1 MEDFMSK
8 DSKARQKM
16 GTIVPF
22 TLTSEY
28 YFAKG
33 LKSYQKQ
40 EYHKAK
46 RYLERAEMLEPDE
59 PMISFQLGIVLTEAG
74 EFKESNQIF
83 LKVLEESDGNM
94 TECHYFLANNYAHLG
109 LFKEAYQHATAY
121 LEYDEDGVFSED
133 TEDLLDL
140 LRLEDGEIEEEL
152 YEHDELII
160 KQEHARELLETGQ
173 FEEAVESL
181 QAIVKEYP
189 EYWSAHNNLA
199 LANFYLGKEKKA
211 DDILNEVLEKNPGNL
226 HALCNKLVFAYYSMD
241 YPAVRHYKD
250 MLVKVKPMLV
260 EQKFKLGATLALV
273 GEHDTAYSLLKHL
286 HKQGI
291 EGEGPFYYWLC
302 QSAYYSGREQ
312 EARKYWNKVLQY
324 DPEKAG
330 HEPWNKE
337 GSSLDGIEESLLD
350 INKKIQSNH
359 IEERLFGLF
368 LTSLSEK
375 KDEILSDYCAQ
386 SELEEQYIKLL
397 KENLETGDSA
407 IDGAHEAA
415 EYLYDF
421 HHPVDSVE
429 SGVFLMWFSLLVEME
444 KDHVSVK
451 NGKAYAAAVEY
462 LWRKLRNEKLSQN
475 YIAKQYN
482 LSLSTMRKY
491 VKIVNKYLQ

>member
-1 MEDFMSK
+1 MSK

-28 YFAKG
+28 YFSKG

-40 EYHKAK
+40 EYRKAK
-46 RYLERAEMLEPDE
+46 RYLERAQMLEPDE
-59 PMISFQLGIVLTEAG
+59 PMISFQLAIVCTEAG

-83 LKVLEESDGNM
+83 LKILEESDGNM

-109 LFKEAYQHATAY
+109 LFREAYQHATAY
-121 LEYDEDGVFSED
+121 LEYDEDGVFFED

-160 KQEHARELLETGQ
+160 KQEQARELLETCR
-173 FEEAVESL
+173 FEEAAERL

-199 LANFYLGKEKKA
+199 LANFYLGEGKKA
-211 DDILNEVLEKNPGNL
+211 DDILNEVLERNPGNL
-226 HALCNKLVFAYYSMD
+226 HALCNKLVFAYYSQD
-241 YPAVRHYKD
+241 YPTVRHYKD
-250 MLVKVKPMLV
+250 MLVKVRPMLV

-273 GEHDTAYSLLKHL
+273 GEHDTAYSLLKQL
-286 HKQGI
+286 QKQGI

-302 QSAYYSGREQ
+302 HSAYYSGREQ
-312 EARKYWNKVLQY
+312 EARKYWDKVLQY
-324 DPEKAG
+324 NPEKAG
-330 HEPWNKE
+330 LEPWNKE
-337 GSSLDGIEESLLD
+337 SPSLEGMEENISD
-350 INKKIQSNH
+350 INKKVQSNH

-375 KDEILSDYCAQ
+375 KDEILSDYRAQ
-386 SELEEQYIKLL
+386 TELEEQYLTFINKNSGCGNSTI
-397 KENLETGDSA
+397 E
-407 IDGAHEAA
+407 GAHEAA

-421 HHPVDSVE
+421 HRPVDSVE

-444 KDHVSVK
+444 KDHVSVR

-462 LWRKLRNEKLSQN
+462 LWRKLRNEKYSQN

>member
-1 MEDFMSK
+1 MSK
-8 DSKARQKM
+8 DSKVRQKR

-28 YFAKG
+28 YFSKG
-33 LKSYQKQ
+33 LKFYQKR

-46 RYLERAEMLEPDE
+46 KYLERARLLEPNE
-59 PMISFQLGIVLTEAG
+59 PMIAFQLAIVCTEAG
-74 EFKESNQIF
+74 EFQESNQIF
-83 LKVLEESDGNM
+83 LGILEESGGKM

-121 LEYDEDGVFSED
+121 LEYDEDGVFAED
-133 TEDLLDL
+133 AEDLLDL

-152 YEHDELII
+152 YEHDELILR
-160 KQEHARELLETGQ
+160 QEQARELLETGQ

-181 QAIVKEYP
+181 QSIVKDFP

-199 LANFYLGKEKKA
+199 LANFYLGRGKKA

-226 HALCNKLVFAYYSMD
+226 HALCNKLVFAYYSQD
-241 YPAVRHYKD
+241 YPTVRYYRD

-260 EQKFKLGATLALV
+260 EQKFKLGATLALIS
-273 GEHDTAYSLLKHL
+273 EYETAYSLLKQL
-286 HKQGI
+286 QKQGI
-291 EGEGPFYYWLC
+291 EGEGPFFYWLSH
-302 QSAYYSGREQ
+302 SAYFSGKEQ
-312 EARKYWNKVLQY
+312 EARKYWEKVLQY

-330 HEPWNKE
+330 LEPWNKE
-337 GSSLDGIEESLLD
+337 GSSLEGIEEEISD
-350 INKKIQSNH
+350 IYKKIQSEYK
-359 IEERLFGLF
+359 EERLFGLF
-368 LTSLSEK
+368 LASLSEK
-375 KDEILSDYCAQ
+375 KDEILSTYHAE
-386 SELEEQYIKLL
+386 SKLEEQYLKLL
-397 KENLETGDSA
+397 RKNSGTGHST
-407 IDGAHEAA
+407 IEGAHEAA

-421 HHPVDSVE
+421 HHPIDSVE
-429 SGVFLMWFSLLVEME
+429 SGVFLMCFSLIVEME

-462 LWRKLRNEKLSQN
+462 LWRKLHNEKYSQN